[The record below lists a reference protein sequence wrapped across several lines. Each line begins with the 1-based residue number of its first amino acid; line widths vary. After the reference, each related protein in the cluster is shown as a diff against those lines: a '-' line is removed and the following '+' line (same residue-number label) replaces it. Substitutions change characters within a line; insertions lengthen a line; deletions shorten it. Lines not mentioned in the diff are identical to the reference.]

1 MEKPPIRPSP
11 FGRAF
16 GEIMREPPG
25 KTNPFKNKYF
35 ESFMEIRN
43 TLRYALENDDRFK
56 QYSMEKHLQ
65 RLAFGLANTS
75 EPIYEDS
82 TVEETLRIVLWI
94 LADHEKKL
102 IFQRYGCYSRF

>member
-1 MEKPPIRPSP
+1 MTKRNPPRPSPFADVFRKIMEKPPD
-11 FGRAF
+11 
-16 GEIMREPPG
+16 RE
-25 KTNPFKNKYF
+25 TNPFENKYF
-35 ESFMEIRN
+35 ISFMKIWN
-43 TLRYALENDDRFK
+43 ILRYAFENDDRFK

-82 TVEETLRIVLWI
+82 TVEETLRIALWI

-102 IFQRYGCYSRF
+102 IFQRYGCSK

>member
-1 MEKPPIRPSP
+1 MTKRNPPRPSPFADVFRKIMEKPPD
-11 FGRAF
+11 
-16 GEIMREPPG
+16 RE
-25 KTNPFKNKYF
+25 TNPFENKYF
-35 ESFMEIRN
+35 ISFMKIWN
-43 TLRYALENDDRFK
+43 ILRYAFENDDRFK

-94 LADHEKKL
+94 LADHEKN
-102 IFQRYGCYSRF
+102 